1 MILDPILIQSTCA
14 GFIGMI
20 IGLLISKKPKSKSSV
35 LNNSGDDLKLKNEVL
50 RDQVKQ
56 LESKV
61 KTLERALEI
70 TSKN

>member
-1 MILDPILIQSTCA
+1 MILDPILVQSTSA
-14 GFIGMI
+14 GFLGML
-20 IGLLISKKPKSKSSV
+20 IGLLIARKSKPKSSV

>member
-1 MILDPILIQSTCA
+1 MILDPILIQSTGA

-20 IGLLISKKPKSKSSV
+20 VGMLISKKAKPKSSV
-35 LNNSGDDLKLKNEVL
+35 LHNSGDDLKLKNEVL